1 MEPVTLDGFEIGRP
15 NFERMVE
22 EVEKIPMDFDP
33 CGNNNVVAM
42 IRKIR
47 YFLV

>member
-33 CGNNNVVAM
+33 YGNNNVVAM